1 MLNKYQTLKAE
12 CKTLGLDTTGKQEDL
27 EKRLAEY
34 YNSNPTVTVVDE
46 VGNNEIIDVPKTFEQ
61 PDIINDDFIS
71 NDEHLKENDFTQPEL
86 LQQVVY
92 YADHLLVALQ
102 GIYIGGHAAQLRDQ
116 LYEVLSKYKNS

>member
-1 MLNKYQTLKAE
+1 MLNRYQTLKAE

-27 EKRLAEY
+27 EQRLAEY
-34 YNSNPTVTVVDE
+34 YNSNPTTTIVDE
-46 VGNNEIIDVPKTFEQ
+46 EIIDTPKMFEQ
-61 PDIINDDFIS
+61 PDIITEDFIS
-71 NDEHLKENDFTQPEL
+71 NDEHPQENNFTQPEL

-116 LYEVLSKYKNS
+116 LYEVVYKYKNS

>member
-46 VGNNEIIDVPKTFEQ
+46 VGNNEVIDIPKTFEQ
-61 PDIINDDFIS
+61 SDVINEDFIS
-71 NDEHLKENDFTQPEL
+71 DDPPQENNFTQPEL